1 MVRVLVC
8 DDAKFMAKISQR
20 LLEKMGHEV
29 VYQATNGDEVVN
41 YYSRNWMDVDIIL
54 LDVVMP
60 KMDGLQALRHILR
73 INPQAKVIMVTAIS
87 NTSIVTGAMR
97 VGAKEFVTKPFRLS
111 EFVKAINKVISMQ

>member
-1 MVRVLVC
+1 
-8 DDAKFMAKISQR
+8 MAKISQR